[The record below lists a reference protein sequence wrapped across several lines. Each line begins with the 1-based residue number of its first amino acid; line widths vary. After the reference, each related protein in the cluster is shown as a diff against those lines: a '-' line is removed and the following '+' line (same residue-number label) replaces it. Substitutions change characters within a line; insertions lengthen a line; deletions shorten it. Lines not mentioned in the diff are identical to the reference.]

1 MREGERE
8 TGTDCSEEDTNITDD
23 GKTDRPLGQEMSAMQ
38 CHTRLTRRSK
48 KRGGKGDEL
57 IRRDGEAKDPFTMVK
72 QWPPLSVRY
81 SCDDRKEVLPW

>member
-48 KRGGKGDEL
+48 KRGE
-57 IRRDGEAKDPFTMVK
+57 
-72 QWPPLSVRY
+72 
-81 SCDDRKEVLPW
+81 KEMN